1 MNATESLKNYI
12 LGRCGLDAVGIAPA
26 SALADEPEGKRP
38 EDILPG
44 AKSIVVFIRAIPD
57 GAFQAAFRAKE
68 DGNADAFASY
78 AAYARELTPNM
89 NLFFMQAR
97 VAQFIERNFGFT
109 ASAIPS
115 GPMQNV
121 TSTNKALP
129 AFVGAKRV
137 HYVLNSERA
146 AMAAGLGEI
155 GWNNA
160 FLTKK
165 YGPRQ
170 AIGLVLTTMELDY
183 DEPYSGEKLCDVS
196 KCRICAKLC
205 PVGAIPA
212 AGGESENVGVCGRS
226 CAVGKLNTN
235 ACAVAS
241 LAFRSEFSGKVK
253 APDLIMTNSPSDEEL
268 AEAFAKKPLSNHSL
282 GHHPNYFCDLCTLYC
297 PVGKW
302 KERFGDKGLSKFDGE
317 GFGE

>member
-1 MNATESLKNYI
+1 MNATEKLKSYI
-12 LGRCGLDAVGIAPA
+12 LDRCGLDAVGIAPA

-44 AKSIVVFIRAIPD
+44 AKSIIVFIRAIPD

-68 DGNADAFASY
+68 DGNADAFSSY

-89 NLFFMQAR
+89 NLFFMQHR
-97 VAQFIERNFGFT
+97 VAQFIERSYGFT
-109 ASAIPS
+109 ATAIPS

-137 HYVLNSERA
+137 NYVLSSERA

-160 FLTKK
+160 FLTKDF
-165 YGPRQ
+165 GPRQ
-170 AIGLVLTTMELDY
+170 AIGIVLTTMELDY
-183 DEPYSGEKLCDVS
+183 DKPYSGEKLCNPRE
-196 KCRICAKLC
+196 CGICAKLC
-205 PVGAIPA
+205 PIGAIA
-212 AGGESENVGVCGRS
+212 DAEGESQEMGVCGRN
-226 CAVGKLNTN
+226 CAVAKVNTN

-253 APDLIMTNSPSDEEL
+253 TPDLIMNINPGDEEL
-268 AEAFAKKPLSNHSL
+268 AEAFAKKPLNNHSL
-282 GHHPNYFCDLCTLYC
+282 GHHPNYFCDMCTLYC
-297 PVGKW
+297 PVGYW
-302 KERFGDKGLSKFDGE
+302 KERFADKGLSKFNVE
-317 GFGE
+317 GFGK

>member
-1 MNATESLKNYI
+1 MNSTETIKNFI
-12 LGRCGLDAVGIAPA
+12 LGQCGMDAVGIAPA
-26 SALADEPEGKRP
+26 SALSDEPQGKRP

-44 AKSIVVFIRAIPD
+44 AKSIVVFLRRIPD

-68 DGNADAFASY
+68 DGIEDAFSSY

-89 NLFFMQAR
+89 NVFFMQFH
-97 VAQFIERNFGFT
+97 VSEYIERTFGYT
-109 ASAIPS
+109 ATAIPS

-121 TSTNKALP
+121 TSTNIPLP

-137 HYVLNSERA
+137 AYVLNSERA
-146 AMAAGLGEI
+146 AMAAGLGEV

-160 FLTKK
+160 FLTKE

-170 AIGLVLTTMELDY
+170 VIGLVLTTMELDY
-183 DEPYSGEKLCDVS
+183 DEPYSGEKLCDPIS
-196 KCRICAKLC
+196 CGICTKLC

-212 AGGESENVGVCGRS
+212 ADGENVDVGVCGRS
-226 CAVGKLNTN
+226 CSVSKLSTN

-241 LAFRSEFSGKVK
+241 LAFRREFSGKVET
-253 APDLIMTNSPSDEEL
+253 PDLIMDNDPSDEEL
-268 AEAFAKKPLSNHSL
+268 IEAYAKKPLNNHAL

-297 PVGKW
+297 PVGNW
-302 KERFGDKGLSKFDGE
+302 QERFGDTGLSKFKRE
-317 GFGE
+317 ELSK

>member
-1 MNATESLKNYI
+1 MNASEKIKEYI

-26 SALADEPEGKRP
+26 SALDDEPEGKRP
-38 EDILPG
+38 GDILPG
-44 AKSIVVFIRAIPD
+44 AKSIIVFIRAIPD

-68 DGNADAFASY
+68 DGNADAFSSY

-89 NLFFMQAR
+89 NLFFMQHR
-97 VAQFIERNFGFT
+97 VAQFIERNFGYT
-109 ASAIPS
+109 ATAIPS

-137 HYVLNSERA
+137 HYVLSSERA
-146 AMAAGLGEI
+146 AMAAGLGEV

-160 FLTKK
+160 FLTKE

-170 AIGLVLTTMELDY
+170 AIGLVLTTMELEY
-183 DEPYSGEKLCDVS
+183 DKPYSGEKLC
-196 KCRICAKLC
+196 KGEECGICAKLC
-205 PVGAIPA
+205 PVGAIPCLD
-212 AGGESENVGVCGRS
+212 GESEDMGVCGRE
-226 CAVGKLNTN
+226 CRVGKLNTN

-241 LAFRSEFSGKVK
+241 MAFRREFSGKVET
-253 APDLIMTNSPSDEEL
+253 PDLIMNDNPSDEEL
-268 AEAFAKKPLSNHSL
+268 AEAFAKKPLNNHSL

-297 PVGKW
+297 PVGNW
-302 KERFGDKGLSKFDGE
+302 KERFGDKGLSKFNGE
-317 GFGE
+317 EIGK